1 MTVLNV
7 VQLLTFVAA
16 LGLFAYAVIA
26 PREANPT
33 KRERRTQ
40 LYLGASMIA
49 LAAFMATLALDG
61 AGWSSYLKGVAAA
74 AFLVVG
80 LVRITKSR
88 KTSR

>member
-33 KRERRTQ
+33 KRERRTH
-40 LYLGASMIA
+40 LYLGASMVAI
-49 LAAFMATLALDG
+49 AAFMATLALDS
-61 AGWSSYLKGVAAA
+61 AGWSSYLKGVLAACL
-74 AFLVVG
+74 LVAG
-80 LVRITKSR
+80 LVRIRESR
-88 KTSR
+88 KPSR

>member
-7 VQLLTFVAA
+7 LQLLAFVAA

-40 LYLGASMIA
+40 LYLGASMVA
-49 LAAFMATLALDG
+49 LAAFMASLALDS
-61 AGWSSYLKGVAAA
+61 AGWSSYLKGVVAAC
-74 AFLVVG
+74 FLVVG
-80 LVRITKSR
+80 LMRISKSR
-88 KTSR
+88 RPSR